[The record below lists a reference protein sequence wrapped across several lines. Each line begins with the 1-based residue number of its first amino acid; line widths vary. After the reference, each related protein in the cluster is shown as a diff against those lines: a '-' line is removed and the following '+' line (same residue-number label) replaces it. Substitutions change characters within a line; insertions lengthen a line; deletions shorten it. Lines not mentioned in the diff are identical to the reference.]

1 MKEEEMRPGRDFV
14 IAVGI
19 GVVWAV
25 VVLEA
30 IGFLAATGPGRL
42 PEMDALARGDA
53 MTFIVVALLGDAAIY
68 AVPSLLAGYLMVRL
82 MERPMPF
89 AFVAGVLP
97 FLFGAYSVILTVAEG
112 SPADAIRV
120 YLGLNA
126 ILLLLAIPAGVA
138 LIQWSARFMP
148 GAAPRAS

>member
-1 MKEEEMRPGRDFV
+1 MRPGRDFV
-14 IAVGI
+14 IAVGLGI
-19 GVVWAV
+19 VWAV
-25 VVLEA
+25 VVLEV

-42 PEMDALARGDA
+42 PEMEALARGDA
-53 MTFIVVALLGDAAIY
+53 MTFIVVALLRDAGIY

-82 MERPMPF
+82 MERPMLF

-97 FLFGAYSVILTVAEG
+97 FLFGAYSLIQTVAQS

-120 YLGLNA
+120 YMGLNA

-138 LIQWSARFMP
+138 LIQWSTRFLP
-148 GAAPRAS
+148 GASPRAS